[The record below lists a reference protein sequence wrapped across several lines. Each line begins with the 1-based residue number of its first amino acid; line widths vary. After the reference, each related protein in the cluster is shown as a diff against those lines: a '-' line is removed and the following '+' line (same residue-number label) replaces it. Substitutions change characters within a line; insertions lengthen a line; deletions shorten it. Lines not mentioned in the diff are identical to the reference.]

1 VAATTVDQ
9 FGLHAG
15 YVCGMHLGCRS
26 AGIAH
31 LSQQPTHSDPQK
43 LLTREAGG
51 LPGSTEKEQEG

>member
-31 LSQQPTHSDPQK
+31 LRQQPTHSDPQK

-51 LPGSTEKEQEG
+51 LTWIH